1 MLDKKQG
8 EYEKK
13 FAEFMSSCEQDKFD
27 LQKQHTKAF
36 QELVDE
42 TNSRLKKVEDEHHEQ
57 QKNMDNVVGELE
69 KRIQILK
76 GEIEKNMEI
85 KNQLIDEKNH
95 LQVTVE
101 SLVQKL
107 RDVETKFVTFVVFFK
122 YF

>member
-1 MLDKKQG
+1 MLDKKQA

-42 TNSRLKKVEDEHHEQ
+42 TNNRLKKVEDEHHEE

-85 KNQLIDEKNH
+85 KNQMIEEKNH
-95 LQVTVE
+95 LHITVE
-101 SLVQKL
+101 SLMQKL
-107 RDVETKFVTFVVFFK
+107 RDVETKYAK
-122 YF
+122 